1 MADEP
6 VEEWREPTLVTSDDE
21 GSSSD
26 ESTSYEEEVV
36 SPLPEKKH
44 RTEEDED
51 PTYTPMADRPSTRDS
66 RTPQWE
72 QADDEDRVIKLLI
85 KS

>member
-1 MADEP
+1 MEGEP
-6 VEEWREPTLVTSDDE
+6 VEEWRDPSPVTSDDG

-26 ESTSYEEEVV
+26 ESTLYEEVL

-85 KS
+85 QS

>member
-21 GSSSD
+21 GS
-26 ESTSYEEEVV
+26 SYEEEVV

-72 QADDEDRVIKLLI
+72 QADDEDRASKLLI
-85 KS
+85 QC

>member
-21 GSSSD
+21 GSS
-26 ESTSYEEEVV
+26 YEEEVV

-51 PTYTPMADRPSTRDS
+51 LTYTPMADRPSTRDS

-72 QADDEDRVIKLLI
+72 QVDDEDHVSKLLI
-85 KS
+85 

>member
-1 MADEP
+1 MAGEP

-26 ESTSYEEEVV
+26 ESTSYKEKVV
-36 SPLPEKKH
+36 SPLLEKKH
-44 RTEEDED
+44 HTEEDED

-72 QADDEDRVIKLLI
+72 QADDEDRASKLLI
-85 KS
+85 QC